1 MLIDTYIP
9 SNNNISSNPDG
20 IMKYY
25 DTSRDM
31 SLSVHRNTICFGI
44 NHSNI
49 TGNRYMALAS
59 NITSSNSSYVAF
71 RDGIITALS
80 IKCKGITNS
89 QFKIFAGGVEIYST
103 NLLNESIKV
112 IDDLTVNFF
121 ANDIIQCM
129 AISSS
134 GVNYPVVMIEMAWVY

>member
-9 SNNNISSNPDG
+9 SNNISSDPDG

-25 DTSRDM
+25 DNMRNM

-49 TGNRYMALAS
+49 TGNRYMTLNS
-59 NITSSNSSYVAF
+59 NITSSNSSYVSF

-80 IKCKGITNS
+80 IKCKNDTNS
-89 QFKIFAGGVEIYST
+89 QFKIFASGIEIYST

-129 AISSS
+129 VISSS
-134 GVNYPVVMIEMAWVY
+134 GVNYPVIMIEMAWVY